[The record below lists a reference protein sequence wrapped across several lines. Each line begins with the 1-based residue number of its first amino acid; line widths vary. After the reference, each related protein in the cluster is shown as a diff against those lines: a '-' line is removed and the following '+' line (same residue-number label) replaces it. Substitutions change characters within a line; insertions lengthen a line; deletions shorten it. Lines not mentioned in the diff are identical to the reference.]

1 MSRAMNI
8 SLPED
13 EVKRLCLLQG
23 VSISAIE
30 PLQSGGTRLVCASG
44 SGAEEMRLR
53 LRGHLIDGNVLRYRF
68 CRTRIIS
75 VFVPHIFRDVL

>member
-1 MSRAMNI
+1 MNI

-30 PLQSGGTRLVCASG
+30 PLQSGGTRLVCTSG

-53 LRGHLIDGNVLRYRF
+53 LRGHLIDGHVLRHRFYRPPATHE
-68 CRTRIIS
+68 R
-75 VFVPHIFRDVL
+75 P

>member
-30 PLQSGGTRLVCASG
+30 PLQSGGTRLVCTSG

-53 LRGHLIDGNVLRYRF
+53 LRDHLIDGNLLRYRF
-68 CRTRIIS
+68 YRPPATHER
-75 VFVPHIFRDVL
+75 P

>member
-13 EVKRLCLLQG
+13 KVKRLCLLQG

-30 PLQSGGTRLVCASG
+30 PLQSGGTRLVCTSG
-44 SGAEEMRLR
+44 AGAEEMRLR
-53 LRGHLIDGNVLRYRF
+53 LRGHLIEDNVIRYRF
-68 CRTRIIS
+68 YRPPAAHER
-75 VFVPHIFRDVL
+75 P